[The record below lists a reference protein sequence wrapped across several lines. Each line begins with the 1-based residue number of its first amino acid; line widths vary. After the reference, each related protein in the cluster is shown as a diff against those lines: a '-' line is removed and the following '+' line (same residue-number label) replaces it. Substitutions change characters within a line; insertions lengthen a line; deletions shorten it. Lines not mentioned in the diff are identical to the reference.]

1 VIRYRPCRGSNCFWM
16 QRRWPSR
23 KQTGLL
29 EHGRIVAEDSS
40 TCYSQRVSIEFFC
53 EHCGKSTPALK
64 PSSWRCV
71 CGGPWSLPPGPPFEP
86 DAITSAASGVWR
98 FQRQIRLPA
107 GHYPTLG
114 EGCGRWLRAN
124 NEPSIALAHLEP
136 TLSFKD
142 RGVTTLLA
150 WASLA
155 AQPPLIEDSS
165 GNAGGSFAAYA
176 AAAGLPCRIYVP
188 ASAPPGKIATLHAF
202 GAEVVKI
209 DGPRVNTTEAAI
221 ADNDGTYCSH
231 AWNPMFLEGTK
242 TMAFQW
248 WQEHKGQLPKRIY
261 VPAGQGSIVLGLFYG
276 FLEINAAIPDFTVP
290 AIMPVQHLTA
300 SPLWEATHTNGP
312 AIEPRPEDIPSIA
325 DGIAIDQ
332 PVRRKALLTAVTKTR
347 GRVIV
352 VGNEEIRNAQR
363 RLATMGVW
371 AEPTGAV
378 AMAGHM
384 QVGDGEDALV
394 VVTGH
399 GLKAGEA

>member
-1 VIRYRPCRGSNCFWM
+1 
-16 QRRWPSR
+16 
-23 KQTGLL
+23 
-29 EHGRIVAEDSS
+29 
-40 TCYSQRVSIEFFC
+40 
-53 EHCGKSTPALK
+53 
-64 PSSWRCV
+64 
-71 CGGPWSLPPGPPFEP
+71 
-86 DAITSAASGVWR
+86 
-98 FQRQIRLPA
+98 
-107 GHYPTLG
+107 
-114 EGCGRWLRAN
+114 
-124 NEPSIALAHLEP
+124 
-136 TLSFKD
+136 
-142 RGVTTLLA
+142 
-150 WASLA
+150 
-155 AQPPLIEDSS
+155 
-165 GNAGGSFAAYA
+165 
-176 AAAGLPCRIYVP
+176 
-188 ASAPPGKIATLHAF
+188 
-202 GAEVVKI
+202 
-209 DGPRVNTTEAAI
+209 
-221 ADNDGTYCSH
+221 
-231 AWNPMFLEGTK
+231 
-242 TMAFQW
+242 MAFQW

-290 AIMPVQHLTA
+290 AIMPVQHRTA

-312 AIEPRPEDIPSIA
+312 AIEPSPGDVPSIA